1 MHVFF
6 ITAFNP
12 KSIIFFLAFFPLF
25 IDPTLNTTKQMLIM
39 GFIFVALGAI
49 SAIIYDLAAA
59 KVSSWVRKK
68 SNSRTTHII
77 TALILCGLGL
87 TTIFI

>member
-1 MHVFF
+1 
-6 ITAFNP
+6 
-12 KSIIFFLAFFPLF
+12 
-25 IDPTLNTTKQMLIM
+25 M
-39 GFIFVALGAI
+39 GFFFVALGAI

-59 KVSSWVRKK
+59 KISSWVRKK
-68 SNSRTTHII
+68 SNSRTMHII